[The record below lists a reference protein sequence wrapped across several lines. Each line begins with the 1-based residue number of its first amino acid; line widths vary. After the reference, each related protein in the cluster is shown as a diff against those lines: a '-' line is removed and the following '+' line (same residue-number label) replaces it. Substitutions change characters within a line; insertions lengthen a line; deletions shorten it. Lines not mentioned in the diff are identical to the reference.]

1 MEGFEG
7 SPGQGSLEC
16 FEIILLWQELG
27 APGSL
32 WWHHVC
38 CAMAKRIWFSTY
50 KRKYKSF
57 WYKDCICF
65 KARSKRIT
73 PFFWSESVTLLL
85 EMFAMVL
92 GVVLFP
98 PPAPT
103 FVRLLSLGSTAQ
115 MQLHPT
121 FISTFQCKRGQ
132 VSCEIVVLPAC
143 ISVAGHRTHCRD

>member
-1 MEGFEG
+1 MTRSVWRQVRLPVGPGSATVPLWVAKWQSLVVSHHLLPNRCQDQKTPSIFAELLVEGFEG
-7 SPGQGSLEC
+7 SPGQGSVEC

-38 CAMAKRIWFSTY
+38 CAMAKRIWLSTY

-85 EMFAMVL
+85 GMFAVVL
-92 GVVLFP
+92 GAV
-98 PPAPT
+98 
-103 FVRLLSLGSTAQ
+103 
-115 MQLHPT
+115 
-121 FISTFQCKRGQ
+121 
-132 VSCEIVVLPAC
+132 
-143 ISVAGHRTHCRD
+143 